1 MYLTVLP
8 KVLIL
13 SLDELTQHRTLKG
26 EVIILERWE
35 GKKDKSWAI
44 VESISDAYPAERKAS
59 NNRLSATR
67 GQKRVE
73 LRPMSYNDKK
83 VNCNSMSQRYFL

>member
-8 KVLIL
+8 KELIL
-13 SLDELTQHRTLKG
+13 FLDELIQYRTLKG
-26 EVIILERWE
+26 EVIILEGWE

-59 NNRLSATR
+59 DNRLSASR
-67 GQKRVE
+67 GTKKSGTKTNE
-73 LRPMSYNDKK
+73 L
-83 VNCNSMSQRYFL
+83 